1 MGPAQRLA
9 AGDVK
14 DTTRLRIPTTYAPPL
29 PRPVRAPQR
38 RPSGALRRDALANLV
53 GRGWVALAGLVF
65 VPLYI
70 KLLGVEA
77 YGLVGFSAALQ
88 VGISLLDVGLATTL
102 NRELAMAA
110 GGRSA
115 GVGKDSAQYQRDLV
129 RTLEITYWI
138 AALAIVALV
147 ELVAPAIARGWL
159 HPERLSADAV
169 ENGIRLI
176 GITIALQFPFTL
188 YEGGLLGIRRQVA
201 LNALLVVGAT
211 LRFGAVVAVLVWVSP
226 TIEAFFAWQIAI
238 TALQTI
244 AGGWLL
250 WSSLPKARSRARF
263 RGDVLSG
270 VSGFATGMA
279 GISLSAVVLS
289 QMDKVVL
296 SKVLTLSAFGYYTL
310 AAAAAGVLYVLFL
323 PLFQTVFP
331 RFSQLYAVGDTH
343 ALAALYHRSAQALG
357 VLILPAAT
365 VLALFSHEIMLLWT
379 QNRDAADATRA
390 VVALFAIGT
399 ALQGLMNVPYA
410 LQLAAGW
417 TKLALYAN
425 LVAIGILLPALVV
438 LASRYGA
445 LGAGIIWV
453 ALNLGYAT
461 IGVAIMHRR
470 LLRGHLGRWYG
481 ADVGLPLVASIAAAG
496 AVRLAVPA
504 PTGAPALFGVVLAA
518 LTLTYLAAAAAT
530 PVGRDVLRRKAGPTK
545 ALGRALAAA
554 TLSDSRAD
562 RRRDGG

>member
-1 MGPAQRLA
+1 MES
-9 AGDVK
+9 
-14 DTTRLRIPTTYAPPL
+14 TRLRVPTTYAPPL
-29 PRPVRAPQR
+29 APPVRAPQR
-38 RPSGALRRDALANLV
+38 RPSGALRRDTLANLV

-77 YGLVGFSAALQ
+77 YGLVGFAAALQ

-102 NRELAMAA
+102 NRELARMSA
-110 GGRSA
+110 GGGRRSES
-115 GVGKDSAQYQRDLV
+115 GGNDSAQQQRDLV
-129 RTLEITYWI
+129 RTLEIPYWI
-138 AALAIVALV
+138 AALVIVGLV
-147 ELVAPAIARGWL
+147 ELAAPGIARSWL
-159 HPERLSADAV
+159 HPERLSTGSV
-169 ENGIRLI
+169 ESAIRLI

-188 YEGGLLGIRRQVA
+188 YEGGLLGIGRQVA
-201 LNALLVVGAT
+201 LNLLLIVGAT
-211 LRFGAVVAVLVWVSP
+211 LRFGAVVALLVWASP
-226 TIEAFFAWQIAI
+226 TIEAFFVWQVAV

-244 AGGWLL
+244 TGGWLL

-263 RGDVLSG
+263 RRHVLSG

-279 GISLSAVVLS
+279 GISLTAVILS

-296 SKVLTLSAFGYYTL
+296 SKILTLSAFGYYTL

-323 PLFQTVFP
+323 PVFQAVFP
-331 RFSQLYAVGDTH
+331 RFSQLHAIGDTR

-365 VLALFSHEIMLLWT
+365 VLALFSHEIILLWT
-379 QNRDAADATRA
+379 QSRDAADATR
-390 VVALFAIGT
+390 VLVALFAIGT

-417 TKLALYAN
+417 TRLALYAN
-425 LVAIGILLPALVV
+425 LVAIGILLPGLVV

-445 LGAGIIWV
+445 LGAGITWV
-453 ALNLGYAT
+453 ALNVGYAT

-470 LLRGHLGRWYG
+470 LLRGHLGRWYA
-481 ADVGLPLVASIAAAG
+481 ADVGLPVLASIAAAG
-496 AVRLAVPA
+496 AVRLAAPA
-504 PTGAPALFGVVLAA
+504 PTGSPAVFAVVAAA

-530 PVGRDVLRRKAGPTK
+530 PVGRDVLRRKAGRR
-545 ALGRALAAA
+545 GRVAG
-554 TLSDSRAD
+554 S
-562 RRRDGG
+562 G